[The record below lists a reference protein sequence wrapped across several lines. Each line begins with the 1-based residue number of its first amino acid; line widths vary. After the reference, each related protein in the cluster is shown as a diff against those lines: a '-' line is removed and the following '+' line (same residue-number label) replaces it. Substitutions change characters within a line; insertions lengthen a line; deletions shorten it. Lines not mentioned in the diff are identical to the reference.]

1 MKSQLGS
8 EPGQASR
15 NRSPVS
21 SKCSQFP
28 AAPADDKDVSIAAR
42 PTCVVADDHP
52 PVLESISRY
61 LDSQGFRV
69 IGRAADGNEAVA
81 LVESQRPTL
90 AVLDLR
96 MPGLAGA
103 AVIRRVARTT
113 PQCSCLVYSGFGD
126 GALLNEVLD
135 AGARGYVLKDAPLD
149 ALVRALGTISGGGM
163 YIDPAL
169 ADVLIRATPA
179 RELGL
184 TARERDVLR
193 LLADGH
199 SNESIGRELF
209 ISPDTARTQL
219 AAAMAKL
226 GVSTRTQ
233 AVASALRHELIS

>member
-1 MKSQLGS
+1 MSTT
-8 EPGQASR
+8 
-15 NRSPVS
+15 
-21 SKCSQFP
+21 
-28 AAPADDKDVSIAAR
+28 AAR

-52 PVLESISRY
+52 PVLASVSRY
-61 LDSQGFRV
+61 LDVQGFRV
-69 IGRAADGNEAVA
+69 VGRAATGDEAVA
-81 LVESQRPTL
+81 LVESQRPAV

-103 AVIRRVARTT
+103 AVIRRIARST
-113 PQCSCLVYSGFGD
+113 PQCSCVVYSGFGD
-126 GALLNEVLD
+126 GALLDEVLD

-149 ALVRALGTISGGGM
+149 TLVRALGTVTGGGM

-169 ADVLIRATPA
+169 ADVLVRATPA
-179 RELGL
+179 RDLGL

-219 AAAMAKL
+219 GTAMAKL

-233 AVASALRHELIS
+233 AVAAALRHELIT

>member
-1 MKSQLGS
+1 M
-8 EPGQASR
+8 
-15 NRSPVS
+15 
-21 SKCSQFP
+21 
-28 AAPADDKDVSIAAR
+28 
-42 PTCVVADDHP
+42 
-52 PVLESISRY
+52 LESVSRY
-61 LDSQGFRV
+61 LELQGFRV
-69 IGRAADGNEAVA
+69 VGRARNGDEAVA
-81 LVESQRPTL
+81 LVESQRPEL

-113 PQCSCLVYSGFGD
+113 PQSACVVYSGFGD
-126 GALLNEVLD
+126 GALLDEVLD

-149 ALVRALGTISGGGM
+149 ALVRALGTVAAGGM

-169 ADVLIRATPA
+169 AGVLIRTTPA

-184 TARERDVLR
+184 TPRERDVLR

-219 AAAMAKL
+219 GTAMAKL

-233 AVASALRHELIS
+233 AVASALRRELIS

>member
-1 MKSQLGS
+1 VL
-8 EPGQASR
+8 AS
-15 NRSPVS
+15 V
-21 SKCSQFP
+21 
-28 AAPADDKDVSIAAR
+28 
-42 PTCVVADDHP
+42 
-52 PVLESISRY
+52 SRY
-61 LDSQGFRV
+61 LDAQGLRV
-69 IGRAADGNEAVA
+69 VGRAATGDEAVA
-81 LVESQRPTL
+81 LIESQRPTV

-103 AVIRRVARTT
+103 AVIRRVARST
-113 PQCSCLVYSGFGD
+113 PQCSCVVYSGCGD
-126 GALLNEVLD
+126 AALLDEVLD

-149 ALVRALGTISGGGM
+149 TLVRALGTVTGGGM

-169 ADVLIRATPA
+169 ADVLVRATPA
-179 RELGL
+179 RDLGL

-219 AAAMAKL
+219 GTAMAKL

-233 AVASALRHELIS
+233 AVAAALRHELIT

>member
-1 MKSQLGS
+1 VNPK
-8 EPGQASR
+8 
-15 NRSPVS
+15 
-21 SKCSQFP
+21 
-28 AAPADDKDVSIAAR
+28 

-52 PVLESISRY
+52 PVLDSVSRF
-61 LDSQGFRV
+61 LEAHGHRV
-69 IGRAADGNEAVA
+69 VGRAGSGQEALA
-81 LVESQRPTL
+81 LVESQRPQL
-90 AVLDLR
+90 AVLDLS
-96 MPGLAGA
+96 MPDLGAA

-113 PQCSCLVYSGFGD
+113 PQTACLVYSGFGD
-126 GALLNEVLD
+126 AARLHEVLD

-149 ALVRALGTISGGGM
+149 ALLRALQTVAGGAM

-184 TARERDVLR
+184 TPRERDVLR

-219 AAAMAKL
+219 GTAMAKL
-226 GVSTRTQ
+226 GASTRTQ
-233 AVASALRHELIS
+233 AVAKALREELIS